1 MQDPTFTVYFCL
13 SDHVIGR
20 LLGFL
25 SILEASLYVGA
36 ILTPI
41 SPREERK
48 LGEKCSLFKVMR
60 PESSGPESWAQAA

>member
-20 LLGFL
+20 LLGPL

-36 ILTPI
+36 IFTPI

-48 LGEKCSLFKVMR
+48 LGEKCSLFKVIR